1 MIPATLQADWP
12 NPFAPLPVAATSEP
26 APGSGDPGTRDLPA
40 SAAAAELT
48 PESIGLRLASVA
60 IGPRRRTATI
70 SGQEI
75 VVRGDIVLTMAGI
88 AIKSDS

>member
-1 MIPATLQADWP
+1 MGPQ
-12 NPFAPLPVAATSEP
+12 
-26 APGSGDPGTRDLPA
+26 GGD
-40 SAAAAELT
+40 
-48 PESIGLRLASVA
+48 
-60 IGPRRRTATI
+60 RTATI